1 MPEIV
6 VADPLPVD
14 VTPPGDRVT
23 VHVPDEG
30 NPLKGTLPV
39 ATAQDGWVEVPTAG
53 GEGTGFIVIVM
64 VAASAQSPAEGVNVY
79 VVVAVLF
86 MEGLHVPVM
95 PFKDVV
101 GNAGIEAPEQ

>member
-1 MPEIV
+1 MV
-6 VADPLPVD
+6 VVPLPVD

-39 ATAQDGWVEVPTAG
+39 ATAHDGWVAVPTAG

-64 VAASAQSPAEGVNVY
+64 VVAKAQSPAEGVNVY

-86 MEGLHVPVM
+86 MEGLQVPVT
-95 PFKDVV
+95 PFKEVD
-101 GNAGIEAPEQ
+101 GKAGIEAPEQ